1 MNEPSS
7 SSGTAP
13 KEALT
18 TLPSP
23 ADLPR
28 WVQTLSD
35 GSQVFIRALMKQD
48 AELERDFIRLLS
60 PESRRLRFLGQIGEP
75 SDALI
80 RSLTD
85 LDYRHEVAF
94 IAVAYHGGKKREVGV
109 SRYSLSPDGTSCE
122 CAVTVAEEWRHKG
135 LGTALMRHLIDVAR
149 RRGIRTMISMDA
161 AENLQMRELA
171 AELGFVRKVDPQD
184 PTQVIYRLT
193 L

>member
-7 SSGTAP
+7 SSGAAP

-94 IAVAYHGGKKREVGV
+94 IAVAYHGGKNGKSE
-109 SRYSLSPDGTSCE
+109 S
-122 CAVTVAEEWRHKG
+122 AA
-135 LGTALMRHLIDVAR
+135 TAFRLMAR
-149 RRGIRTMISMDA
+149 PANAPLRWPRNGATRDS
-161 AENLQMRELA
+161 E
-171 AELGFVRKVDPQD
+171 P
-184 PTQVIYRLT
+184 P
-193 L
+193 